1 MLHTK
6 KKVKDDSFVA
16 IAFMAFSAFMVYT
29 CMYGIRKP
37 YTTASFSSYSQFGIS
52 YKVVLVTAQVIG
64 YMISKFIGIKF
75 IAELDRNK
83 RKQYILS
90 LILIGWFSLLCFAT
104 VPFEYKFIFMF
115 VNGLPLGMI
124 WGLVFSYLEGRS
136 MTDFLAAFLS
146 VTFIFSSGF
155 AKTVGGFLL
164 TVSPSNEF
172 WMPFFAGSFFI
183 LPLIIFTFLLN
194 GSPNPS
200 EQDILER
207 TERKPMSKE
216 KRMAFIAEYGKLI
229 IPAIVTYA
237 LLTIVRDFC
246 EDFSADL
253 WRETG
258 ATGDSLIFAKMSL
271 ISSLIVIIA
280 LALFYRIKTNITA
293 FIGIHLFIIAGLV
306 ICIVSTYLFQLQ
318 IIGTFSW
325 MVAASTG
332 LYMGYVAKNCLY
344 YERMLA
350 TYKIDGNVGFVMYIA
365 DAFGYLGTV
374 LVLVI
379 KEFSSWKVNWL
390 HFFVNIFYIA
400 AFVGIALVIITLYG
414 FLKKY
419 QLVKYEK

>member
-390 HFFVNIFYIA
+390 YFFVNIFYIA